1 MNTNA
6 ITPDYDLRALVAEMA
21 EEMSKPETR
30 ADIVYSLWAIFALI
44 ILFFITEITLLTNTD
59 SIFIEEGVRVILAE
73 MAEEVGMVKPETE
86 KYIKHLVFIILCFQY
101 TMIKALVLVLAL
113 ACVTAAVSFGKKN
126 LETPTGTIPVETP
139 TGTTPVDNATGTTP
153 VDNPTDEL
161 QRLLHENRDL
171 AHQQELLQNENAQLH
186 AAAIEW

>member
-86 KYIKHLVFIILCFQY
+86 KYIKHLVFIILCFR
-101 TMIKALVLVLAL
+101 
-113 ACVTAAVSFGKKN
+113 S
-126 LETPTGTIPVETP
+126 IP
-139 TGTTPVDNATGTTP
+139 
-153 VDNPTDEL
+153 
-161 QRLLHENRDL
+161 
-171 AHQQELLQNENAQLH
+171 
-186 AAAIEW
+186 